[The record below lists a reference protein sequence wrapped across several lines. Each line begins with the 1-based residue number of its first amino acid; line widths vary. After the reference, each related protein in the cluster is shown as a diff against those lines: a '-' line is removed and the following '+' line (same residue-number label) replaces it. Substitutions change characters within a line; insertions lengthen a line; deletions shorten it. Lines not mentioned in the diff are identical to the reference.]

1 VLHGST
7 FLAIVTPSYI
17 YMLQSA
23 VFEGM
28 LIIYERDLSRD
39 NCPHRRDKEAI
50 MELLVEY
57 YLILARFKKGANK
70 QTAF

>member
-1 VLHGST
+1 
-7 FLAIVTPSYI
+7 
-17 YMLQSA
+17 MLQSA

-39 NCPHRRDKEAI
+39 NCPDRRDKEAI